1 MLTPDVLL
9 EAEDAEEEIL
19 EDVEELGSYSPQSVS
34 IDRSPE
40 STAGDVEIVG
50 EVVVLGL
57 LGSQQP
63 VSIERPSPEALSI
76 SPLEAEEETLEVVAV
91 VGGDLGMF
99 FTADRL
105 DCETLLRGVEI
116 KLLEAEE
123 ELLEDRRSWK

>member
-34 IDRSPE
+34 I
-40 STAGDVEIVG
+40 
-50 EVVVLGL
+50 
-57 LGSQQP
+57 
-63 VSIERPSPEALSI
+63 ERPSSEASSI

-105 DCETLLRGVEI
+105 DCQSAYQDRSLNKLGPYNIIPFCLLANVSPTPGLD
-116 KLLEAEE
+116 K
-123 ELLEDRRSWK
+123 